1 MGTWKDGNKEKNRLG
16 LWDSLH
22 KGNMIE
28 AMRVR
33 RVLKEKWKG
42 DETTLQ
48 AQEGEEPTKKVEKPE
63 SQEKRN

>member
-48 AQEGEEPTKKVEKPE
+48 AQEEEEPAKKVEKPE
-63 SQEKRN
+63 SQEKHN